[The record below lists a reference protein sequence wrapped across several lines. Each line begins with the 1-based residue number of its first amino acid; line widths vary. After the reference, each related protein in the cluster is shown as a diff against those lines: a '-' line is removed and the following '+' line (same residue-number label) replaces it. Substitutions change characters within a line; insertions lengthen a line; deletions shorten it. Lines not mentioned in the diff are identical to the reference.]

1 MILVYIKNGEKMFK
15 IVGSLS
21 LIAGLRFF
29 GLFVVMP
36 VLSLY
41 AISLN
46 IDHKDDMAL
55 VGFAISAYAISQIIF
70 QIPFGILGD
79 KFSKRNVI
87 AFGLVIF
94 IIGSLICA
102 FATSIEMIIVG
113 RIIQGA
119 GAIGSVISAKITDLV
134 LEEKRGSA
142 MAFMGIA
149 IFISFILAMIIGPSV
164 GIKYGVDKL
173 FILTAILS
181 LLSIVLLYVFVP
193 KAPHL
198 EYVSISGISKYANII
213 KNKNI
218 MILNISVFMQKF
230 LMTFAFT
237 IIPVSLVHH
246 LGMEEKYIWIVF
258 ASSSIIGLFM
268 IAPGMI
274 ISEKYKKPRGVLLFA
289 VIFFALSY
297 ILMGI
302 GDTNKNILLY
312 SIGVVLFFSAFC
324 LQEPILQNLA
334 SKYPKMQEKSLS
346 LGIFTTF
353 GYLGSLFGG
362 IIGGMIFN
370 QFDFLYISI
379 SLFIFMIIWFFI
391 LILLNNPSVQEN
403 LYITLDRDI
412 DNLDSINLIY
422 GVIESYINKSQKLLV
437 VKYNNKMIQKEVL
450 QDEIRKC
457 IL

>member
-1 MILVYIKNGEKMFK
+1 MFK
-15 IVGSLS
+15 VIGSLS

-55 VGFAISAYAISQIIF
+55 VGFAISAYAISQIVF

-79 KFSKRNVI
+79 RYSKRNVI

-102 FATSIEMIIVG
+102 YATSIEMIIIG

-119 GAIGSVISAKITDLV
+119 GAIGSVVSAKITDLV

-149 IFISFILAMIIGPSV
+149 IFISFILAMIVGPSA
-164 GIKYGVDKL
+164 GMKYGVDKL

-181 LLSIVLLYVFVP
+181 FFSIILLYTLVP

-198 EYVSISGISKYANII
+198 EYLSTKGVSKYKNII

-218 MILNISVFMQKF
+218 MILNLSVLIQKF

-237 IIPVSLVHH
+237 IIPVVLVHH
-246 LGMEEKYIWIVF
+246 LGMNEKNIWIVF
-258 ASSSIIGLFM
+258 ALSAIIGLFM
-268 IAPGMI
+268 IIPSMI
-274 ISEKYKKPRGVLLFA
+274 ISEKYKKPKIVLLFG
-289 VIFFALSY
+289 I
-297 ILMGI
+297 ILFCLAFVFMGM
-302 GDTNKNILLY
+302 GDAKQNLMIY
-312 SIGVVLFFSAFC
+312 SIGVILFFGAFC
-324 LQEPILQNLA
+324 IQEPILQNLA

-353 GYLGSLFGG
+353 GYLGSFFGG
-362 IIGGMIFN
+362 IIGGKLFNHIDFVYIAIFV
-370 QFDFLYISI
+370 
-379 SLFIFMIIWFFI
+379 FIFMIVWFV
-391 LILLNNPSVQEN
+391 ILLRLINPSLQEN
-403 LYITLDRDI
+403 LYISLDKDI
-412 DNLDSINLIY
+412 TNLDSINSLN
-422 GVIESYINKSQKLLV
+422 GVIESYINKSQKLLII
-437 VKYNNKMIQKEVL
+437 KYNNKIVSKEKL
-450 QDEIRKC
+450 SNEIRKF
-457 IL
+457 L